1 MRLKGWQLVLVLCGL
16 VIPLLVRPVLS
27 PPSQTKADIVVLAED
42 LRNAGILGVVI
53 GIEEA
58 CETLGWELTIFDVS
72 TSNLSKSREGIVEG
86 YRHVATQRPDGLI
99 FVGHVSQPDDAETRV
114 RIDHLQIPTVGWHVA
129 PLPGPVP
136 DSPVQVNVTT
146 PSQAVAEAAVS
157 LVVPDPKEP
166 EAGVVIFT
174 DTSIPFA
181 RDKSDRM
188 LTALESCDRCTI
200 LAVEDISLWET
211 AALVPPA
218 VRRLRATYGAR
229 WTHSL
234 AINDLYFDYAIREL
248 LASNMPPPM
257 NISAGDG
264 SPSALLRIRY
274 QSFQYASVAEPLL
287 QQGWQLVDELH
298 RIFHHQSPSQYV
310 NPAYVVTQETVT
322 QVVSNDGFMEPDFP
336 YREDYL
342 QRWRRVS
349 DEHKK

>member
-1 MRLKGWQLVLVLCGL
+1 M
-16 VIPLLVRPVLS
+16 S
-27 PPSQTKADIVVLAED
+27 PPSQARADITVLAGD

-58 CETLGWELTIFDVS
+58 CEALGWELTVFDVS
-72 TSNLSKSREGIVEG
+72 TSNLSKSQEGLVDG
-86 YRHVATQRPDGLI
+86 YRHVAAQRPDGII
-99 FVGHVSQPDDAETRV
+99 FVGHVGQPVGGDPRV
-114 RIDHLQIPTVGWHVA
+114 SIDHLKIPVVGWHMA

-136 DSPVQVNVTT
+136 DSPVQVNITT
-146 PSQAVAEAAVS
+146 PSQAVADAAVS
-157 LVVPDPKEP
+157 LVVPAPNEP
-166 EAGVVIFT
+166 EAGIVVFT

-188 LTALESCDRCTI
+188 LTALERCDRCTV
-200 LAVEDISLWET
+200 LAIEDIALRET

-218 VRRLRATYGAR
+218 VQRLRTTYGTR

-248 LASNMPPPM
+248 LASDLPPPI

-322 QVVSNDGFMEPDFP
+322 QVVSTDGFMEPEFP

-342 QRWRRVS
+342 QRWRRVA
-349 DEHKK
+349 DEQNT